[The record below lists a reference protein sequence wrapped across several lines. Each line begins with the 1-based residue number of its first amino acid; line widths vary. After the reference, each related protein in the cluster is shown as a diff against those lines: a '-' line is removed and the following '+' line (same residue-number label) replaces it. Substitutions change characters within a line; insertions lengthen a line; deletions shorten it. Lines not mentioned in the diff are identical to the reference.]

1 MHIFNFRTEVEQI
14 FRFRLPGSAQP
25 ASEKR

>member
-14 FRFRLPGSAQP
+14 FRFRRLGSAQP